1 MAMAHMYIRKTS
13 GGQEGQDKLP
23 IFHSQTLKHI
33 KMRKIK
39 ILGFIITIIIIFSGC
54 EKAKDPA
61 GVRNVGIVPIISD
74 VNGIFIN
81 GSPTSFVQFKV
92 DLEAGESVE
101 KAEVE
106 VSHQDPST
114 WAKFADVTTFPA
126 TFTITLSQVID
137 KLGIASTDI
146 ENGDAV
152 FIGIKTT
159 KNGIT
164 TRSNAALN
172 ITVSCEYDVAIAT
185 GSYHSISPDTD
196 WNSEGD
202 IKITADPE
210 DPYTIYVAGLE
221 EMEGLDEDQG
231 PLVMHINPASFT
243 VIADKTVIASDA
255 WGDHNIA
262 YSGSGTFNS
271 CTGAFTMNFEIST
284 DEAVYGTFSFAFTR
298 NGK

>member
-1 MAMAHMYIRKTS
+1 MR
-13 GGQEGQDKLP
+13 
-23 IFHSQTLKHI
+23 

-39 ILGFIITIIIIFSGC
+39 ILGFIITIIMMFSGC

-61 GVRNVGIVPIISD
+61 GARNVGIVPIISD
-74 VNGIFIN
+74 VTGIFIN

-92 DLEAGESVE
+92 DLEAGVSVE
-101 KAEVE
+101 KAEIE

-126 TFTITLSQVID
+126 TINITLSQVIE
-137 KLGIASTDI
+137 KLGISSSEI
-146 ENGDAV
+146 QNGDAV
-152 FIGIKTT
+152 YIDVATT

-164 TRSNAALN
+164 TRSIAALN

-185 GSYHSISPDTD
+185 GSYHTISPPTE

-202 IKITADPE
+202 IRLTADPE
-210 DPYTIYVAGLE
+210 DPYTIYVAGIE
-221 EMEGLDEDQG
+221 EIEGLDEDQG

-243 VIADKTVIASDA
+243 VIADKSVIASDA

-262 YSGSGTFNS
+262 YEGTGTFNS
-271 CTGAFTMNFEIST
+271 CTGAFSMNFDIST
-284 DEAVYGTFSFAFTR
+284 DEGDYGTYSFNFTR